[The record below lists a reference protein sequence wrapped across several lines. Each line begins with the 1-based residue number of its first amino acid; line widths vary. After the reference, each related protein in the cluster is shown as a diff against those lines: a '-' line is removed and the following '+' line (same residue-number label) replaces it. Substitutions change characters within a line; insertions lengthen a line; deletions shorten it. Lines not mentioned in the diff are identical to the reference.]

1 MGTVVECKNLTKKF
15 GDFQAIDNVSFTVK
29 EGELFTLLGPNG
41 AGKTTI
47 VKILTGQL
55 SITSGRAEVLGVN
68 ISEILKSDMKYKLSY
83 VPQEHLVWEDLTVQ
97 ENVTLMGKLYGLKK
111 VELQEK
117 VAKMIENF
125 GLKGH
130 EKKRAE
136 KLSGGMKRKLS
147 IVMALMNDPLLLF
160 LDEPTTGLDV
170 HARTLLMED
179 LKRLKNAGTT
189 IILTTHLMEEAE
201 ALSSRVLILNKGKIV
216 SMGTVEELIQSY
228 VGEKVLQV
236 GLTKDSDDFERFLK
250 TKKKENAELD
260 YIRIKDTFFIK
271 SDEITRLMDEI
282 MKIESIMEDVM
293 EMNIKKGGLKESF
306 LFMTR
311 ELYDN
316 STVIVETK
324 ESEEK

>member
-15 GDFQAIDNVSFTVK
+15 GDFQAIDNISFTVK

-55 SITSGRAEVLGVN
+55 STTSGRAEVLGVN

-83 VPQEHLVWEDLTVQ
+83 VPQEHLVWDDLTVQ
-97 ENVTLMGKLYGLKK
+97 ENVTLMGKFYGLKK

-117 VAKMIENF
+117 VSKLIENF

-147 IVMALMNDPLLLF
+147 IIMALMNDPLLLF

-201 ALSSRVLILNKGKIV
+201 ALSSRVLIINKGKIV

-236 GLTKDSDDFERFLK
+236 GFTKDSDDFERFLK
-250 TKKKENAELD
+250 MKKKENVELD
-260 YIRIKDTFFIK
+260 YIRIKDTFFVK

-282 MKIESIMEDVM
+282 MKIEPIMDNIM

-316 STVIVETK
+316 STIIVETK